1 MFCRQLPLAP
11 DHVFHKEN
19 MDAWYVK
26 GLEVRVVVVPN
37 SYYSHCSVLS
47 SLHGGLK
54 LPPKS
59 CHMSVMR
66 PTV

>member
-1 MFCRQLPLAP
+1 
-11 DHVFHKEN
+11 